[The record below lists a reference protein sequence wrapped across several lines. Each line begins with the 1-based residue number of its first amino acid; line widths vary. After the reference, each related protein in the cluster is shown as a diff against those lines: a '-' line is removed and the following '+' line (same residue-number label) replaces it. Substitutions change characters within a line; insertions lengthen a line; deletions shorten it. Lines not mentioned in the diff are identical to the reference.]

1 VRCLSKGSK
10 EGRLNDVIIRYTALH
25 QSHIE
30 PQCDQIQP
38 ICSRCERR
46 GLPCIGGGIQRF
58 IFKAHDID
66 KMNLKSRQSSN
77 AISQMPSS
85 DSTKV
90 TMSLVNKLETRH
102 LRFEINWAHG
112 SFMDDLPRRVGHSEA
127 LAAATEAFMLAIPC
141 RDVSYT
147 LSRRRL
153 RSYTA
158 ALTATRLALL
168 TPVEAYSLNT
178 LCSVYL
184 LWICQVPVDPQFCR
198 LPRRHRLTIAELAGY
213 SR

>member
-1 VRCLSKGSK
+1 VRCLSKVSK
-10 EGRLNDVIIRYTALH
+10 EGTSDDVIILCTAVH
-25 QSHIE
+25 RSHIE
-30 PQCDQIQP
+30 KQCDQIQP

-46 GLPCIGGGIQRF
+46 GTPCIGSGSKRF
-58 IFKAHDID
+58 IFKIHDTS
-66 KMNLKSRQSSN
+66 KLYLYRSRQPGT

-85 DSTKV
+85 ASTTV
-90 TMSLVNKLETRH
+90 SMSLVNKLETRH
-102 LRFEINWAHG
+102 LRSEINWTLG
-112 SFMDDLPRRVGHSEA
+112 FMDNLPRRVGHSEA

-147 LSRRRL
+147 LSQRRL

-184 LWICQVPVDPQFCR
+184 LWICQVPIDPWLRR
-198 LPRRHRLTIAELAGY
+198 LLRGY
-213 SR
+213 

>member
-1 VRCLSKGSK
+1 MSK
-10 EGRLNDVIIRYTALH
+10 EGRLNGVIIRYTAIH
-25 QSHIE
+25 KSHIE

-38 ICSRCERR
+38 VCSRCQRR
-46 GLPCIGGGIQRF
+46 GTICIGGGLQRF
-58 IFKAHDID
+58 IFKAHDTG
-66 KMNLKSRQSSN
+66 KMNPCKSRQPGT

-85 DSTKV
+85 GSTKV
-90 TMSLVNKLETRH
+90 SMSLVNKLETRH

-158 ALTATRLALL
+158 ALTAMRLALL
-168 TPVEAYSLNT
+168 APVEAYSLNT

-184 LWICQVPVDPQFCR
+184 LWICQVPVDPGFSR
-198 LPRRHRLTIAELAGY
+198 LPRRHRLTIVELAGY